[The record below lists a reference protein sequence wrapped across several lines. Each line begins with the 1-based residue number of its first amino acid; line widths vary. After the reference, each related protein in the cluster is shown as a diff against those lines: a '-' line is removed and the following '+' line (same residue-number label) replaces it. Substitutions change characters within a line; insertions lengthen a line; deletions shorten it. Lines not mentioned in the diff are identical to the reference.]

1 MKDGLGSH
9 PGVGSG
15 LPICSCVHVESS
27 GGHVKTWVSRGPGA
41 ASSEAAGAGG
51 SGDPDG
57 SADLC
62 PAAVLS
68 GPSASVTSLPFSSAS
83 AASEASVA
91 ADCVLSV

>member
-27 GGHVKTWVSRGPGA
+27 GGHVKTAVSRGPGA
-41 ASSEAAGAGG
+41 ASSEATGAGG
-51 SGDPDG
+51 SGDRDG

-62 PAAVLS
+62 SAAVLS
-68 GPSASVTSLPFSSAS
+68 APSAPVSAIS
-83 AASEASVA
+83 AASKASLTA
-91 ADCVLSV
+91 ECVLSV